1 MKIYIRNRQ
10 RLLKVSQQEIERL
23 LRKALSLLRLNRAEL
38 SVLFVNDRA
47 MRVLNREYRG
57 IDRTTDVL
65 SFPQQGDTASPCE
78 TSSVTMKPENTGD
91 PVPGDILGDIVINL
105 HQTKRQAAE
114 YGVTFH
120 TELKKLL
127 VHGLLHLIG
136 HDHMESMQESSMKR
150 KERALLRRL

>member
-1 MKIYIRNRQ
+1 
-10 RLLKVSQQEIERL
+10 
-23 LRKALSLLRLNRAEL
+23 
-38 SVLFVNDRA
+38 

-65 SFPQQGDTASPCE
+65 SFPQQGGTMPPCE
-78 TSSVTMKPENTGD
+78 TSTATTGTENTGD

-114 YGVTFH
+114 YGVPFQ

-136 HDHMESMQESSMKR
+136 YDHLKSMQKSSMKK
-150 KERALLRRL
+150 KERALLRKL